1 MLNRNKIA
9 QIYEA
14 DRRINRVYEIWSA
27 AHGLTL
33 YEMQI
38 YYVIMEQKSRTITQ
52 KDLCQELDAPKTS
65 INSIIKKQL
74 KTGYIEM
81 NVNPLNKREKVIS
94 LTESGK
100 LYAEQLIQPL
110 FQYEEEA
117 VSMLKDEEIE
127 MAIMVQNKFADLL
140 LDKIEVKNK

>member
-1 MLNRNKIA
+1 MNRNKIA
-9 QIYEA
+9 RIYEA
-14 DRRINRVYEIWSA
+14 DRRINRVYEIWSS

-38 YYVIMEQKSRTITQ
+38 YYVIMEKESRTITQ

-74 KTGYIEM
+74 RTGYIEM

-100 LYAEQLIQPL
+100 TYAEQLIQPL
-110 FQYEEEA
+110 FQYEEE
-117 VSMLKDEEIE
+117 VISMISDEEIE
-127 MAIMVQNKFADLL
+127 TAIMVQNKFADLL
-140 LDKIEVKNK
+140 LGKVEMNHE

>member
-1 MLNRNKIA
+1 MNRNKIA
-9 QIYEA
+9 KIYEA
-14 DRRINRVYEIWSA
+14 DRRINRVYEIWSS

-38 YYVIMEQKSRTITQ
+38 YYVIMEKESRTITQ

-74 KTGYIEM
+74 RTGYIEM

-100 LYAEQLIQPL
+100 VYAEQLIQPL
-110 FQYEEEA
+110 FQYEEE
-117 VSMLKDEEIE
+117 VISMISDEEIE
-127 MAIMVQNKFADLL
+127 TAIMVQNKFADLL
-140 LDKIEVKNK
+140 LGKVDTN